1 MFTRKRKLLI
11 VPALLLV
18 GIVATASGA
27 SARNVVLDEDKAID
41 TVGNGVVVC
50 NGGVQEQSLV
60 VTNDAPT
67 NIVETA
73 GVFTPLPFA
82 AITVNTPAND
92 ADQLVVTFTAEA
104 RLLNQ
109 LLTYAV
115 PTDFIQIRVMLDGVQ
130 MNPVSDM
137 TFTTDTGHANAMETC
152 KRMPAVN
159 MNVAHLVTVEYLIV
173 DQPMLQALTGTI
185 DDWTLHVE
193 VNN

>member
-1 MFTRKRKLLI
+1 MFNRRRKFLI
-11 VPALLLV
+11 VPAILV
-18 GIVATASGA
+18 IGVVLSSGGA
-27 SARNVVLDEDKAID
+27 SARDIESEDLAID
-41 TVGNGVVVC
+41 KVGNGVVVC

-67 NIVETA
+67 AIAETA

-82 AITVNTPAND
+82 SIVVNTPAND

-104 RLLNQ
+104 RLLGQ
-109 LLTYAV
+109 PLTYIV
-115 PTDFIQIRVMLDGVQ
+115 PTDFIQIRIMLDGAQ
-130 MNPVSDM
+130 MNPISDM

-159 MNVAHLVTVEYLIV
+159 MNVAHLVSVEYLIV
-173 DQPMLQALTGTI
+173 DQAAMQNLTGTI